1 VNQTILDEV
10 TKLSLNTNFADLF
23 AFPGLFI
30 TQASLLELKTDKF
43 SKWIDN
49 LKLPYCDNLYINCV
63 NSQADK
69 EEIYTL
75 EDFKK
80 YGYGELVSRS
90 ASIPGFISHGSYLD
104 GGVSAGSNPPLDQ
117 WLNSDKSIFSI
128 QLMMPYRTTPKN
140 RIEKIFYAFDF
151 MAFHSYILTK
161 DKFGAKLKT
170 FYPDIND
177 VSSTDFGISKSAKE
191 AMIARAY
198 HVTLQQLEFYGIDKN
213 TAKDKIHLALSGGGI
228 RSVAHIG
235 VVKALVEYGYQF
247 DSYSGTSGG
256 SLMAVLLAGY
266 EKKLS

>member
-1 VNQTILDEV
+1 MNQAILDEI
-10 TKLSLNTNFADLF
+10 TKLTLNTNFADLF

-43 SKWIDN
+43 SKWIDK

-69 EEIYTL
+69 EEIYTI

-90 ASIPGFISHGSYLD
+90 ASIPGFINHGAYLD
-104 GGVSAGSNPPLDQ
+104 GGVSGSNPPLGQ
-117 WLNSDKSIFSI
+117 WIDSEKDIFSV

-140 RIEKIFYAFDF
+140 RIEKIFYTFDF
-151 MAFHSYILTK
+151 MAFHSYILNK
-161 DKFGAKLKT
+161 DKFGTKLKT

-177 VSSTDFGISKSAKE
+177 IASTDFGLSKSGKE
-191 AMIARAY
+191 AMINKAY
-198 HVTLQQLEFYGIDKN
+198 HVTIQQLDFYGIKKEDIK
-213 TAKDKIHLALSGGGI
+213 KPVHLALSGGGI
-228 RSVAHIG
+228 RSIGHIG
-235 VVKALVEYGYQF
+235 AVKALLEYGYQF

-256 SLMAVLLAGY
+256 SLMAVLLAGF